1 MSLRMN
7 VNNLIFGVWC
17 LKVVPVDVENV
28 VALAS
33 NTHTDVLY
41 WYDMKAKK
49 IFRKPL
55 DGIPEVVISS
65 GADLIEGLALDWV
78 ANNLYW
84 VDSRLNTI
92 EVARENGSNRMVLLA
107 KDIDQ
112 PRGIA
117 LDPSPDAR
125 VVFWTDWGDH
135 PRIER
140 VNMDGSNR
148 TSILTSKIYW
158 PNGLTLDLPNKR
170 VYFADSKVDYIDFC
184 NYDGTGRQQVL
195 PLLTISLF
203 PLSFSFI
210 GFNHM
215 HVQLINSNKRA
226 E

>member
-1 MSLRMN
+1 MN

-33 NTHTDVLY
+33 STHTDVLY

-195 PLLTISLF
+195 ALLTISLF
-203 PLSFSFI
+203 PLSFSFN